1 MTKAFFL
8 SWLTILALAVLL
20 NFGTYHAYPFPTP
33 HTSSRIAAAIFL
45 ISVILLGIV
54 EFGWGGGDPNK
65 RS

>member
-8 SWLTILALAVLL
+8 SWLVILALAVLL
-20 NFGTYHAYPFPTP
+20 NLTTYLTFPPPHA
-33 HTSSRIAAAIFL
+33 SSRVAAMIFL

-54 EFGWGGGDPNK
+54 EFGWGGDPNK